1 MGKRRPFA
9 VVIRGALAAAVAVT
23 LLSAHVAQA
32 EVSGEVA
39 ARVGVATTPTEPN
52 QPLGPG
58 IGLRAGASFP
68 RIYFGLAA
76 DYWFGGS
83 QSGVSDHGLTV
94 TFEGG
99 YGFVIADI
107 VAIRPTLGI
116 GGLDIHTSVPSETAA
131 FVFEPGVTALV
142 QLTARLFIGADLE
155 AMVVAPRYN
164 PCAFTGAC
172 GSTPWGGAVLFHG
185 QIGVKF

>member
-1 MGKRRPFA
+1 M
-9 VVIRGALAAAVAVT
+9 RGALAAAGALT

-39 ARVGVATTPTEPN
+39 ARVGGASTPTDEPN
-52 QPLGPG
+52 EPLGPG
-58 IGLRAGASFP
+58 VGLRAGASLTHL
-68 RIYFGLAA
+68 YFGLAA

-83 QSGVSDHGLTV
+83 QNGLSDHGLTV
-94 TFEGG
+94 AFEGG

-107 VAIRPTLGI
+107 VTIRPTMGI
-116 GGLDIHTSVPSETAA
+116 GGRDIHTSLPSESAA
-131 FVFEPGVTALV
+131 FFFEPGVTALV
-142 QLTARLFIGADLE
+142 QLTVRLFIGADLE

-164 PCAFTGAC
+164 PCAFAGAC

-185 QIGVKF
+185 QVGVRF